1 MTEQM
6 KHYIKVF
13 FFIFQLLGFPSPAQK
28 IDTLKM
34 VSVGQTLN
42 DKSDL
47 SCILEELHPRFK
59 MGKCEYEMGI
69 VGSEWFFNLLNK
81 DLKTDIFNKIICV
94 TSVEVSFFYH
104 RAQCLVIQEWFFDG
118 EDRSRT
124 AKAYL
129 DKIPETTIYYEP
141 PHNWIWILKKNKIFF
156 IYSESDKSESIS
168 MQVIKSTI
176 EKLK

>member
-47 SCILEELHPRFK
+47 SCILQELHPRFK

-129 DKIPETTIYYEP
+129 DLGTV
-141 PHNWIWILKKNKIFF
+141 IWPGGADLAPDVMYDEIRRTGCWVVGVP
-156 IYSESDKSESIS
+156 SPRSSDL
-168 MQVIKSTI
+168 T
-176 EKLK
+176 